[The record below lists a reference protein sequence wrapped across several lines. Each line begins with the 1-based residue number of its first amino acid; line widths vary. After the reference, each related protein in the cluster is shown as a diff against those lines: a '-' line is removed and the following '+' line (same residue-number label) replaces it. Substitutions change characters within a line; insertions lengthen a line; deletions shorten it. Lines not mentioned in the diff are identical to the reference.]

1 VDEAG
6 GLDKVIVD
14 RGWRYAWLGNDPYVF
29 DERTEYLARISPV
42 VLSGLGTTTAAGS
55 LGEIIRNLAETAGK
69 GEEAAMAEADSDGVT
84 VRLRLLGVRVNV
96 RCAYRECA
104 DEIAAFYSAS
114 RVPERASGPEVI
126 VWCETREAGR
136 YLFRSR
142 PDDQAGT
149 PLEGVSVQ
157 TLRSPRQ
164 PWTSSLPPIPA
175 LASWPFKDRFVA
187 LHAAAVRLAGGECI
201 LIAGDRGSG
210 KTTAAL
216 ALAERLAASVLCDET
231 AFIHCRTNVVE
242 SFPHAVGVW
251 RDGRKIRVPITD
263 VCSRIGTEP
272 APISR
277 LVFLQ
282 CSAEGPARV
291 SRLAKPQALRFLLG
305 QHRDGGAS
313 IGDAMQ
319 TVLNL
324 AERCDASVIDYSA
337 TEDFVD
343 ALCGLAGD
351 PRPNT

>member
-14 RGWRYAWLGNDPYVF
+14 RGWRYTWLGNDPYVF
-29 DERTEYLARISPV
+29 DERTEYLARISPIV
-42 VLSGLGTTTAAGS
+42 FGGLGIGTPAGG
-55 LGEIIRNLAETAGK
+55 LGEVLRHLAETVGDG
-69 GEEAAMAEADSDGVT
+69 GEVDAAESNGDGIT
-84 VRLRLLGVRVNV
+84 VRLCLLGVRVDV
-96 RCAYRECA
+96 RCAHQRCS

-114 RVPERASGPEVI
+114 HVPEQVSGPEVI

-164 PWTSSLPPIPA
+164 PWTSALPPIPA

-187 LHAAAVRLAGGECI
+187 LHAAAVRLVSGECV

-216 ALAERLAASVLCDET
+216 ALAKRLAANVLCDET

-263 VCSRIGTEP
+263 VCSHIGTEP
-272 APISR
+272 ALISR
-277 LVFLQ
+277 LVFLRR
-282 CSAEGPARV
+282 SAEGPVRV
-291 SRLAKPQALRFLLG
+291 SRLTKPQALRFLLG

-324 AERCDASVIDYSA
+324 AERCEASVVDYSVA
-337 TEDFVD
+337 EDFVD